1 LLEDLLT
8 NYNKKKKKMAFCDSH
23 LFTIRDDGVPLHK
36 REGETYAD
44 KTINGVSL
52 DDTIFWENE
61 MWHHV
66 PGEDP
71 GLSTVV
77 GDRRVPN
84 DIQETTKSSKE
95 SRGEGK
101 FYREKKIPS
110 KKKKYPTKPKH
121 SWHKRLSKVANELG
135 DLQMHTEEQA
145 WSELD
150 DAHYEIH
157 MAKEWKK
164 KKEVDAYWSL
174 WKDKVDKNPGSY
186 SLVQLDVSVKGWDLF
201 GGGYSGPVAAYR
213 ITGGSG
219 VNLEHTDPHGFIS
232 PDNVDPDYENKVS
245 GISPF
250 SCNSRRFLY
259 YYFTYWDEESSSY
272 KFMNMDSWW
281 RIFEHD
287 PFEDFE
293 TFKEIFKMPTP
304 NKNDD
309 GYYYHWDDLDWKNV
323 WTYMDHI
330 RTGVERSYTYY
341 RYTDGRL
348 PPYPRISF
356 SENH

>member
-1 LLEDLLT
+1 
-8 NYNKKKKKMAFCDSH
+8 MAFCDSH
-23 LFTIRDDGVPLHK
+23 LFTIGDDGIPLHK
-36 REGETYAD
+36 REGKTYAD

-66 PGEDP
+66 PGEDS
-71 GLSTVV
+71 GSVTMV

-95 SRGEGK
+95 SKGEGK

-213 ITGGSG
+213 ITGEAG

-232 PDNVDPDYENKVS
+232 PDNVDPDYGQKCVRDDYGNWMTEK
-245 GISPF
+245 
-250 SCNSRRFLY
+250 R
-259 YYFTYWDEESSSY
+259 YYFTYWDEESNSY

-309 GYYYHWDDLDWKNV
+309 GYYYHWDDLDWENV

-330 RTGVERSYTYY
+330 RTGVERSYTYS
-341 RYTDGRL
+341 RKWALLRGR
-348 PPYPRISF
+348 PIISF

>member
-1 LLEDLLT
+1 
-8 NYNKKKKKMAFCDSH
+8 MAFCDSH
-23 LFTIRDDGVPLHK
+23 LFDIGEDGVPLH
-36 REGETYAD
+36 RRDGDSYAD

-52 DDTIFWENE
+52 DDTLWWENE
-61 MWHHV
+61 LWTPRGSVTVGEPFMV
-66 PGEDP
+66 GERSGPG
-71 GLSTVV
+71 G
-77 GDRRVPN
+77 
-84 DIQETTKSSKE
+84 IIETTNFPKKAKK
-95 SRGEGK
+95 EGK

-110 KKKKYPTKPKH
+110 KKKKFTTKPKH

-135 DLQMHTEEQA
+135 DLRMHTEEQA

-157 MAKEWKK
+157 MAKKWKK
-164 KKEVDAYWSL
+164 KKELDDYWSL
-174 WKDKVDKNPGSY
+174 WKDKVEKSPGSY
-186 SLVQLDVSVKGWDLF
+186 ALIQLDVSVKGWGLF

-213 ITGGSG
+213 ITGEGG
-219 VNLEHTDPHGFIS
+219 VNLDHKDPHGFIS
-232 PDNVDPDYENKVS
+232 PDNVDLDYENKVS
-245 GISPF
+245 GIPPF

-259 YYFTYWDEESSSY
+259 YYFTYWDEESDSY
-272 KFMNMDSWW
+272 KFMNMMNSWW
-281 RIFEHD
+281 RIFDYD

-304 NKNDD
+304 NKSDD

-330 RTGVERSYTYY
+330 RTGLERSYTYS
-341 RYTDGRL
+341 RINRRGR
-348 PPYPRISF
+348 PRISF